1 MIFLNKSK
9 VLSYRYCK
17 LCGRELVTIKDELQY
32 DRDLG
37 IVLKVRVTHRCPK
50 YYEYLDVGNGHDSW
64 DWVERV
70 NNETS
75 L

>member
-9 VLSYRYCK
+9 ILLYRYCK

-50 YYEYLDVGNGHDSW
+50 HYRVLSTDNGHDSW
-64 DWVERV
+64 DWVEKV